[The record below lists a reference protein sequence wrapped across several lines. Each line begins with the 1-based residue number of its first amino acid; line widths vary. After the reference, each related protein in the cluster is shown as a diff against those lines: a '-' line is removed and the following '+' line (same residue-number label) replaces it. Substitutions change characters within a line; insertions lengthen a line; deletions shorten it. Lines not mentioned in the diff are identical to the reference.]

1 MYFFGVY
8 VAAEVLALP
17 AVPLTASAG
26 YLFGVAPGTAV
37 VLLAAAVAA
46 SVSFLIGRTI
56 GRDWIL
62 QVASGNDRF
71 RALDSVISQEGF
83 KIVLLLR
90 LSPLFPFALSNYLY
104 GLTSVPFW
112 DYFWG
117 TLLGCARRARARA
130 PARDAR
136 PWRERREKLRARAT
150 PRPLATRAQ
159 LRAGHDGLR
168 VHGHGGQGPA
178 RRRRRRAAL
187 VRIRRRARR
196 ARHPHARADR
206 YLDQG
211 GRGDRGR
218 REGKAGSTA
227 QIAEVKVDGGATPPP
242 VVCDPNEE
250 PAPTPAP
257 RVGFYALVRTL

>member
-1 MYFFGVY
+1 MYFFVVY

-26 YLFGVAPGTAV
+26 YLFGVAPGTAI

-117 TLLGCARRARARA
+117 TLLGYARTRTRAKMMSGARFA
-130 PARDAR
+130 CVARVLRMRGRVPLFATAASL
-136 PWRERREKLRARAT
+136 RERRLTCTQARWARPCSAAT
-150 PRPLATRAQ
+150 APGFPGTATS
-159 LRAGHDGLR
+159 
-168 VHGHGGQGPA
+168 
-178 RRRRRRAAL
+178 
-187 VRIRRRARR
+187 
-196 ARHPHARADR
+196 
-206 YLDQG
+206 
-211 GRGDRGR
+211 
-218 REGKAGSTA
+218 AGSRPSSPFRA
-227 QIAEVKVDGGATPPP
+227 
-242 VVCDPNEE
+242 C
-250 PAPTPAP
+250 
-257 RVGFYALVRTL
+257 

>member
-1 MYFFGVY
+1 MLDTPRPSPRASERIAPSPHCREGV
-8 VAAEVLALP
+8 ASRRAP

-117 TLLGCARRARARA
+117 TLLGCARRARACQPGPVCGPCR
-130 PARDAR
+130 
-136 PWRERREKLRARAT
+136 
-150 PRPLATRAQ
+150 
-159 LRAGHDGLR
+159 GLR
-168 VHGHGGQGPA
+168 GGVGP
-178 RRRRRRAAL
+178 
-187 VRIRRRARR
+187 
-196 ARHPHARADR
+196 DM
-206 YLDQG
+206 DQ
-211 GRGDRGR
+211 
-218 REGKAGSTA
+218 
-227 QIAEVKVDGGATPPP
+227 V
-242 VVCDPNEE
+242 
-250 PAPTPAP
+250 
-257 RVGFYALVRTL
+257 VRTKEAAF